1 MRQMLAFHEG
11 KESKFAVW
19 HCAASVYNA
28 TQQNDLDSQVDKTRQ
43 QMASLDFNSLRERMV
58 QEQLEARNIFDP
70 RVLTAM
76 RDIPRHY
83 FVPDELRHLAYRDGP
98 LPIGLEQTISQPFIV
113 AYMTQC
119 LQLSGHEMVLEIGTG
134 SGYQTA
140 ILCQLANHV
149 VSIER
154 HGALAERAAEKLD
167 ALGINNVEIHEGDGS
182 QGVPDMAPFDAILV
196 SAAVPAI
203 PNTLMAQLAENGR
216 MVLPVG
222 DSYNQYLE
230 RVSRTGNIWQIEQ
243 LIPVMFVLMI
253 GRYGFTP
260 RTTGSTQRL

>member
-1 MRQMLAFHEG
+1 
-11 KESKFAVW
+11 
-19 HCAASVYNA
+19 
-28 TQQNDLDSQVDKTRQ
+28 
-43 QMASLDFNSLRERMV
+43 MASPDFNSLRERMI

-76 RDIPRHY
+76 RDVPRHH

-98 LPIGLEQTISQPFIV
+98 LPIGYEQTISQPFIV

-119 LQLSGHEMVLEIGTG
+119 LQLSGHETVLEIGTG

-154 HGALAERAAEKLD
+154 HGALAERAAASLEALD
-167 ALGINNVEIHEGDGS
+167 IDNVEIHEGDGS
-182 QGVPDMAPFDAILV
+182 QGLPDMAPFDAILV
-196 SAAVPAI
+196 SAAAPAI
-203 PNTLMAQLAENGR
+203 PQALLAQLAESGR

-230 RVSRTGNIWQIEQ
+230 RVYRMGNTWQIEQ

-253 GRYGFTP
+253 GRYGFSP
-260 RTTGSTQRL
+260 RMADSPQH

>member
-1 MRQMLAFHEG
+1 
-11 KESKFAVW
+11 
-19 HCAASVYNA
+19 
-28 TQQNDLDSQVDKTRQ
+28 
-43 QMASLDFNSLRERMV
+43 MASPLDFNSLRERMI

-76 RDIPRHY
+76 RDVPRHH

-98 LPIGLEQTISQPFIV
+98 LPIGYEQTISQPFIV

-119 LQLSGHEMVLEIGTG
+119 LQLSGHETVLEIGTG

-149 VSIER
+149 VSVER
-154 HGALAERAAEKLD
+154 HGPLAERAAANLE
-167 ALGINNVEIHEGDGS
+167 ALGLENVEIHEGDGS
-182 QGVPDMAPFDAILV
+182 QGLPDMAPFDAILV
-196 SAAVPAI
+196 SAAAPAI
-203 PNTLMAQLAENGR
+203 PQALLAQLAESGR
-216 MVLPVG
+216 MILPVG

-230 RVSRTGNIWQIEQ
+230 RVYRMGNTWQIEQ

-253 GRYGFTP
+253 GRFGFSP
-260 RTTGSTQRL
+260 RMADSPQR

>member
-1 MRQMLAFHEG
+1 
-11 KESKFAVW
+11 
-19 HCAASVYNA
+19 
-28 TQQNDLDSQVDKTRQ
+28 
-43 QMASLDFNSLRERMV
+43 MASLDFNSLRERMI

-76 RDIPRHY
+76 RDVPRHH

-98 LPIGLEQTISQPFIV
+98 LPIGYEQTISQPFIV

-119 LQLSGHEMVLEIGTG
+119 LQLSGHETVLEIGTG

-149 VSIER
+149 VSVER
-154 HGALAERAAEKLD
+154 HGPLAERAAANLE
-167 ALGINNVEIHEGDGS
+167 ALGIENVEIHEGDGS
-182 QGVPDMAPFDAILV
+182 QGLPDMAPFDAILV
-196 SAAVPAI
+196 SAAAPAI
-203 PNTLMAQLAENGR
+203 PHALLAQLAESGR
-216 MVLPVG
+216 MILPVG

-230 RVSRTGNIWQIEQ
+230 RVYRMGNTWQIEQ

-253 GRYGFTP
+253 GRFGFGP
-260 RTTGSTQRL
+260 RMADPPQR